1 MRGTPRRRLQVS
13 IVGSRRRLGLATTI
27 GPLLLAALLL
37 SPRPLAADP
46 IPVRFVEG
54 AMHGF
59 LVLRTFDGAL
69 LASGDLL
76 QVTRADGDVESRMVF
91 RFGDGSLFDETV
103 VYSQQ
108 SVLTLRSYSLVQR
121 GPVFPVD
128 TEVWME
134 RASGRYRVTTRGRED
149 EGKEVLEGTIDLPP
163 DVYNGMILTVAK
175 NLPEG
180 AGETVQLVA
189 FIPKPRVIQL
199 QIAPAGEH
207 QVLVGVLAKTAV
219 HYVFKPQI
227 GAGLGFFARL
237 LGRMPPDCHVWI
249 VADDVP
255 AFVRFDGPLFSPG
268 PVWRIELTSPRWPD
282 EPK

>member
-1 MRGTPRRRLQVS
+1 MNV
-13 IVGSRRRLGLATTI
+13 IGSRRRLDLGPATI
-27 GPLLLAALLL
+27 GPLLVAAVLL

-46 IPVRFVEG
+46 VPVRFVEG

-76 QVTRADGDVESRMVF
+76 QVSRRGGEVQSRMVF
-91 RFGDGSLFDETV
+91 RFADGSLFDETV
-103 VYSQQ
+103 VYTQESIF
-108 SVLTLRSYSLVQR
+108 TLRSYSLLQR
-121 GPVFPVD
+121 GPAFPEE

-134 RASGRYRVTTRGRED
+134 RASGKYRITTQGRGG
-149 EGKEVLEGTIDLPP
+149 EGKEVLEGTLDLPP

-189 FIPKPRVIQL
+189 FMPKPRVIRL

-207 QVLVGVLAKTAV
+207 KVQVGVLTKTAV
-219 HYVFKPQI
+219 HYVFKPKI
-227 GAGLGFFARL
+227 GTGLGFFARL

-249 VADDVP
+249 VAADVP
-255 AFVRFDGPLFSPG
+255 AFVRFDGPLSTPG

-282 EPK
+282 EPN